1 MRDVSKSIQRFSNGF
16 FLLLEFVMLDAWI
29 NVLEVGVMVIPFIIL
44 TVWVVIDYLKGKHK

>member
-1 MRDVSKSIQRFSNGF
+1 
-16 FLLLEFVMLDAWI
+16 MLDAWI